1 MIDLHTHTVF
11 SDGEVIPA
19 ELIRRAA
26 VAGYRALAITDHAD
40 QSNLEML
47 LSNMVGVVDELG
59 RANNLEVLVG
69 VELTHVPPR
78 MIAECTRRARAL
90 GAQLVVCHGETIVE
104 PVADGT
110 NRAAIEAG
118 VDILSHPGLIS
129 DEDVRLAAQKG
140 VALEISTRKGHCL
153 ANGHVARLAREYGAS
168 LVINNDAHAPGDLM
182 SLEMACNV
190 ALGAGMSNE
199 EVVRARQNSAALVAR
214 AKG

>member
-40 QSNLEML
+40 QSNLELL

-59 RANNLEVLVG
+59 RANSLEVLVG
-69 VELTHVPPR
+69 VELTHVPPQ
-78 MIAECTRRARAL
+78 MIAECTRRARDL
-90 GAQLVVCHGETIVE
+90 GAQIVVSHGESIVE
-104 PVADGT
+104 PVAGGT
-110 NRAAIEAG
+110 NRASIEAG

-129 DEDVRLAAQKG
+129 EEDVRLAAQNG
-140 VALEISTRKGHCL
+140 VALEITTRRGHSL
-153 ANGHVARLAREYGAS
+153 TNGHVARLAREYGAS

-182 SLEMACNV
+182 SLEMACKV
-190 ALGAGMSNE
+190 ALGAGMSHD
-199 EVVRARQNSAALVAR
+199 EVARARQNSADMVAR
-214 AKG
+214 LRG